1 MERYF
6 ALYPNNEERA
16 IKHYQAN
23 IKLAEAFYTS
33 LSVLEVALRNAL
45 SRELETM
52 TGREDWYAIFPNTP
66 GLTNLNRYVTKATK
80 QIVGR
85 HETITPSKIIAELTL
100 GAGPTHQFTTRSL
113 AGHLNPIHAL
123 VRCSLVLLCLHIYIS
138 LNSHSY
144 SQPHPY

>member
-16 IKHYQAN
+16 IMHYQAN

-66 GLTNLNRYVTKATK
+66 GLTNLNRKFSFI
-80 QIVGR
+80 Q
-85 HETITPSKIIAELTL
+85 S
-100 GAGPTHQFTTRSL
+100 
-113 AGHLNPIHAL
+113 
-123 VRCSLVLLCLHIYIS
+123 
-138 LNSHSY
+138 
-144 SQPHPY
+144 

>member
-1 MERYF
+1 MEYNKQFFEKVFSNKRMERYF

-66 GLTNLNRYVTKATK
+66 GLTNLNRKFSFI
-80 QIVGR
+80 QSWCR
-85 HETITPSKIIAELTL
+85 ITTYP
-100 GAGPTHQFTTRSL
+100 
-113 AGHLNPIHAL
+113 
-123 VRCSLVLLCLHIYIS
+123 VW
-138 LNSHSY
+138 
-144 SQPHPY
+144 